1 VSNLLVVAR
10 REFLVHIRQ
19 RGFLLTT
26 IGMPILFLVILVLP
40 EVMGGGTAPGP
51 APVAGL
57 EMPTSQGYV
66 DQAEF
71 IQMIPPSVPE
81 GLLLRFD
88 SEQDAS
94 AALRRGR
101 IDAYY
106 VIEPDYRRTGSV
118 RRVSESLPTSPPSG
132 DLLEGVLAA
141 NVLPNASVQEM
152 ARLQQPFGPG
162 GLVSVQLGTR
172 QGRSQSGLPVLPF
185 ILTMA
190 IVTPLFTGG
199 SYLFRSLTDEKKNR
213 VLEILLISLRPRQ
226 LLLGKVAGV
235 ACLVLV
241 QYAGW
246 ILIAALARPVLGGG
260 LGDLFAGFSIP
271 PEQLLL
277 AIPYGLGGFMLY
289 AGLMAG
295 IGALA
300 ENAEETRVWVF
311 VLTLPMLIPIYLW
324 SAIASAP
331 NGALALGLS
340 LFPFSAPVA
349 MTLRL
354 TMTDVPLWQ
363 ALLGIGFLVLVALG
377 MMVLMA
383 RLFRAHTLLSGEP
396 LSLHRVRDALVS
408 G

>member
-1 VSNLLVVAR
+1 MSNLLVVAR
-10 REFLVHIRQ
+10 REFIVHIRQ
-19 RGFLLTT
+19 RGFLLTSL
-26 IGMPILFLVILVLP
+26 GMPILFLVILIVPNL
-40 EVMGGGTAPGP
+40 MGGGAPP
-51 APVAGL
+51 
-57 EMPTSQGYV
+57 EPTSVATDAAGAKSGVV
-66 DQAEF
+66 DQADIIRE
-71 IQMIPPSVPE
+71 IPTSVPE
-81 GLLLRFD
+81 GLLQPFD
-88 SEQDAS
+88 SEAQAADALM
-94 AALRRGR
+94 AGQ
-101 IDAYY
+101 IGDYY
-106 VIEPDYRRTGSV
+106 VIERNYRQTGSV
-118 RRVSESLPTSPPSG
+118 LRVSESLPISPPG
-132 DLLEGVLAA
+132 NAPIEQTLTANLLPDLPAEELSRLRRPFGSEGM
-141 NVLPNASVQEM
+141 ASV
-152 ARLQQPFGPG
+152 RLDTQQG
-162 GLVSVQLGTR
+162 QA
-172 QGRSQSGLPVLPF
+172 QSGLPVLPF

-199 SYLFRSLTDEKKNR
+199 GYLFRSLTDEKKNR
-213 VLEILLISLRPRQ
+213 VLEILLVSLRPRQ
-226 LLLGKVAGV
+226 LLVGKVIGV

-241 QYAGW
+241 QYLAW
-246 ILIAALARPVLGGG
+246 ILIAALVSPLIGGG
-260 LGDLFAGFSIP
+260 LGNLLGGFSIST
-271 PEQLLL
+271 EQLLL

-331 NGALALGLS
+331 NGALAVGLS

-354 TMTDVPLWQ
+354 TMAEVPMWQ
-363 ALLGIGFLVLVALG
+363 VLLGIAFLLVVALG

-396 LSLHRVRDALVS
+396 LSLHRVREALLS